1 MFVYPDQIY
10 FFVIF
15 RRCIHQPCAFV
26 SLVHLFLQD
35 LQAWVEGIGCL
46 YKVVITKHLCSAYTA
61 RSWADLRA
69 HAPPRDRRAPFPLV
83 TANLRR
89 GTCKPAKGNLQTCE
103 GEPANLRRGTCKPA
117 KEPPSFATSVGVL
130 NGQTDPPRINRYKG
144 QVEHC
149 KVLQ

>member
-1 MFVYPDQIY
+1 MGRGD
-10 FFVIF
+10 
-15 RRCIHQPCAFV
+15 RV
-26 SLVHLFLQD
+26 SLQGGNNKTFMLGIYCEILGRF
-35 LQAWVEGIGCL
+35 ASSCPAEG
-46 YKVVITKHLCSAYTA
+46 
-61 RSWADLRA
+61 
-69 HAPPRDRRAPFPLV
+69 PPSSLP
-83 TANLRR
+83 T
-89 GTCKPAKGNLQTCE
+89 GHCKPAKGNLQTCE

>member
-1 MFVYPDQIY
+1 MGAATAKEQ
-10 FFVIF
+10 
-15 RRCIHQPCAFV
+15 C
-26 SLVHLFLQD
+26 
-35 LQAWVEGIGCL
+35 EGTC
-46 YKVVITKHLCSAYTA
+46 KPAKES
-61 RSWADLRA
+61 
-69 HAPPRDRRAPFPLV
+69 
-83 TANLRR
+83 ANLRR
-89 GTCKPAKGNLQTCE
+89 NLQTCEGTCKPAAKGNLQTCE